1 MTHASY
7 KKHRQQQQQQRQQQQ
22 HHQQR
27 QKTPLTTTMTRAA
40 ATKYKEANIL
50 CQKLNLFKG
59 KFSLKTKFSAR
70 FY

>member
-1 MTHASY
+1 MTHATY
-7 KKHRQQQQQQRQQQQ
+7 KKTRQQQQQKQQQ
-22 HHQQR
+22 HQQRQR

-40 ATKYKEANIL
+40 ATKYKEANLL

-59 KFSLKTKFSAR
+59 KFSLKTKISTR

>member
-1 MTHASY
+1 MTHTTY
-7 KKHRQQQQQQRQQQQ
+7 KKTRQQEQEQQQ
-22 HHQQR
+22 HQQR